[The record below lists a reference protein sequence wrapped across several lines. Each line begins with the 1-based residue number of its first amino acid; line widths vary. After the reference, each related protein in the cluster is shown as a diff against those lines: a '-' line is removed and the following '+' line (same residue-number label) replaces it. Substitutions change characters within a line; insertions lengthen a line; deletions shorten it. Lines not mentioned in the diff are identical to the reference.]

1 MQILDLAIFLIYM
14 LAIVGFGISFSFRK
28 RTAQDFTTGGGR
40 LPTWAI
46 GMSIFA
52 TYVSS
57 ISFLALP
64 GNAFSTNWNGFVFH
78 LLHYDGD
85 FFNKPLDNSFFSI
98 NFSEN
103 YLYIDLFF
111 MSFKIYDRIR

>member
-1 MQILDLAIFLIYM
+1 MTMKINNFILFCCEW
-14 LAIVGFGISFSFRK
+14 S
-28 RTAQDFTTGGGR
+28 
-40 LPTWAI
+40 
-46 GMSIFA
+46 
-52 TYVSS
+52 
-57 ISFLALP
+57 
-64 GNAFSTNWNGFVFH
+64 NWNGFVLH